1 MNGGR
6 SSSASEQQVPGRSGE
21 GVMPLTATD
30 EEQVTAAQQS
40 VNVLEGLR
48 ALVIG
53 VANEHS
59 IAWGC
64 AKEMHR
70 AGAEIAMT
78 YLNEKARQYVEPLA
92 REVDARVFLPLNVQ
106 DPAELDA
113 LFTAVDAAWGRM
125 DILVHSIAFAP
136 HEALNGRVTDCP
148 RDGFLTAMEVSCWSL
163 LDMARR
169 SEKLMRG
176 GGTILTMSYL
186 GADVVIENYGV
197 MGPVKAALEASVR
210 YLATELGPKN
220 IRVHAISPGPLA
232 TRAASGIP
240 EFDRL
245 MERVAHRAPE
255 RRLVTIPE
263 VGAAAVFLASPYARG
278 MTGGTVFVD
287 GGYHILG

>member
-1 MNGGR
+1 
-6 SSSASEQQVPGRSGE
+6 
-21 GVMPLTATD
+21 MPLTGTD

-40 VNVLEGLR
+40 VNVLEGMR